1 MHFCLIH
8 PVVWRPAEITE
19 RAALFFESLAK
30 TGSGSSTRAASA
42 AAGAS
47 AANPVY
53 NLLPDCLSKLLEND
67 KLREEQLQAILAVL
81 LAYVKVRMRQ
91 LHLPHVIA
99 QTR

>member
-1 MHFCLIH
+1 
-8 PVVWRPAEITE
+8 V
-19 RAALFFESLAK
+19 LFFESLAK

-53 NLLPDCLSKLLEND
+53 NLLPDCLSKLLESS

-81 LAYVKVRMRQ
+81 LGYVKVRQ
-91 LHLPHVIA
+91 LYSSLMVRSHGNPGLPHRAVPRIL
-99 QTR
+99 